1 MAAAYRRHDDGEQQG
16 LHPKII
22 DSTGRRRWA
31 DAPYAP
37 FVALA
42 LARAKARIGQI
53 FRMNTATASVATGPL
68 PFVAAVRHRGDRL
81 PPATLLCVYRRRH
94 VEHVTRLVVDAR
106 KAAFR
111 IRLWAL
117 DGVAP
122 ELASDT
128 VGTGA
133 GSRFAL
139 LNKVA
144 HEADPGWI
152 VIADDD
158 VAFVTPSAPRTLL
171 AVAAA
176 KNLDISQPA
185 HARGSYRSHLITRQR
200 ILASAR
206 ETTFVE
212 IGPVVAFSPRAR
224 DLVLPFPDEGMGWG
238 VELEWAAL
246 REQGLRLGILDC
258 VALLHLAPPAGTY
271 GVEQEV
277 RDLKERVLR
286 HGYSSFEEAQRTL
299 VVHRLA

>member
-1 MAAAYRRHDDGEQQG
+1 M
-16 LHPKII
+16 
-22 DSTGRRRWA
+22 
-31 DAPYAP
+31 
-37 FVALA
+37 
-42 LARAKARIGQI
+42 KARIGRI
-53 FRMNTATASVATGPL
+53 FRMNTAAASLATGPL

-81 PPATLLCVYRRRH
+81 PPATLLCVYRRRN
-94 VEHVTRLVVDAR
+94 VEHVTRLVAGAR
-106 KAAFR
+106 KAAFG

-117 DGVAP
+117 DEVAP

-139 LNKVA
+139 LNEVA
-144 HEADPGWI
+144 HGADAGWL

-176 KNLDISQPA
+176 QNFDISQPA
-185 HARGSYRSHLITRQR
+185 QARGSYRSHLITRQR

-224 DLVLPFPDEGMGWG
+224 DLVLPFPDDGMGWG

-246 REQGLRLGILDC
+246 RERGLRLGILDC
-258 VALLHLAPPAGTY
+258 VALLHLTPTAGAY
-271 GVEQEV
+271 GVEQAL
-277 RDLKERVLR
+277 RDLEERVR
-286 HGYSSFEEAQRTL
+286 KHGSSFEEAQRTL

>member
-1 MAAAYRRHDDGEQQG
+1 M
-16 LHPKII
+16 
-22 DSTGRRRWA
+22 
-31 DAPYAP
+31 
-37 FVALA
+37 
-42 LARAKARIGQI
+42 KARIGRI
-53 FRMNTATASVATGPL
+53 FRVNTAAARIVTGPL
-68 PFVAAVRHRGDRL
+68 PFVAALRHRGDRL
-81 PPATLLCVYRRRH
+81 PPATLLCIYRRRNA
-94 VEHVTRLVVDAR
+94 EHVTRLVVDAR

-117 DGVAP
+117 DEIAP

-128 VGTGA
+128 VGAGA

-139 LNKVA
+139 LNEVA
-144 HEADPGWI
+144 READAGWL

-158 VAFVTPSAPRTLL
+158 VAFVTPSAPKMLL

-176 KNLDISQPA
+176 QNLDISQPA
-185 HARGSYRSHLITRQR
+185 HARGSYRNHVITRQR

-212 IGPVVAFSPRAR
+212 VGPVVAFSPRAR

-246 REQGLRLGILDC
+246 RERGLRLGILDC
-258 VALLHLAPPAGTY
+258 VAILHLGPTAGTY
-271 GVEQEV
+271 GVEQEL
-277 RDLKERVLR
+277 RDLEERVR
-286 HGYSSFEEAQRTL
+286 KHGFSSFEEAQQTL

>member
-1 MAAAYRRHDDGEQQG
+1 
-16 LHPKII
+16 
-22 DSTGRRRWA
+22 
-31 DAPYAP
+31 
-37 FVALA
+37 
-42 LARAKARIGQI
+42 
-53 FRMNTATASVATGPL
+53 MNTAAARVATGPL

-94 VEHVTRLVVDAR
+94 VEHVTRIVVDAR

-117 DGVAP
+117 DEVAP

-128 VGTGA
+128 VGSGA

-139 LNKVA
+139 LNAVA
-144 HEADPGWI
+144 RGADTGWL

-176 KNLDISQPA
+176 QNFDISQPA
-185 HARGSYRSHLITRQR
+185 QARGSYRSHLITRQR

-238 VELEWAAL
+238 VELEWGAL
-246 REQGLRLGILDC
+246 REHGLRLGIVDC
-258 VALLHLAPPAGTY
+258 VALLHLVPTAETY
-271 GVEQEV
+271 SVEQGL
-277 RDLKERVLR
+277 RDLQERVR
-286 HGYSSFEEAQRTL
+286 KHGFSSFEEAQRTL